1 MSETYQRPK
10 RLRRVQLATPG
21 SNEKMMAKA
30 AASKADHVFL
40 DLEDAVAPI
49 AKADAR
55 HKIVNALNTLDW
67 GRKTRCVR
75 INDLRTKYAYED
87 IITVVEGAR
96 ENLDTIM
103 LTKTLEASDI
113 KFVATLLSQIEK
125 KLGMTK
131 QIGIEALIEE
141 VQGLQNV
148 ETICTADP
156 RLECVIFGMGDY
168 SASQGI
174 AVKSGLDND
183 YPFDLWYY
191 PRFRMC
197 MAARAAGIE
206 PVDGPYGNIRNVAT
220 YKEECR
226 RAMIIGCVGKWA
238 IHPDQIEPA
247 LEVFTPKQADV
258 DYARKLARAYAEA
271 EAKGLGAV
279 TIDGQ
284 MVDVATVRMLSTIL
298 VKADLIGM

>member
-21 SNEKMMAKA
+21 SSEKMMAKA

-40 DLEDAVAPI
+40 DLEDACAPSM
-49 AKADAR
+49 KPEAR
-55 HKIVNALNTLDW
+55 HMVVKALNTLDW
-67 GRKTRCVR
+67 GKKTRCVR
-75 INDLRTKYAYED
+75 INDLTTKYAYED

-103 LTKTLEASDI
+103 LTKTLEASDV
-113 KFVATLLSQIEK
+113 KFVATLLRQIEK
-125 KLGMTK
+125 KLGMAK
-131 QIGIEALIEE
+131 KIGIEALIEE
-141 VQGLQNV
+141 VAGLQNI
-148 ETICTADP
+148 EAICGADP

-174 AVKSGLDND
+174 AVRSGLDND

-191 PRFRMC
+191 PRFRLC
-197 MAARAAGIE
+197 MAARAAGID
-206 PVDGPYGNIRNVAT
+206 PVDGPYGNIQNIEHYR
-220 YKEECR
+220 EECR
-226 RAMIIGCVGKWA
+226 RGMIIGCVGKWA
-238 IHPDQIEPA
+238 IHPSQIEPA
-247 LEVFTPKQADV
+247 LEIFTPKQADV
-258 DYARKLARAYAEA
+258 DYARKLAKAYAEA

-284 MVDVATVRMLSTIL
+284 MVDVATVRMLSTVL
-298 VKADLIGM
+298 VKADMIGM